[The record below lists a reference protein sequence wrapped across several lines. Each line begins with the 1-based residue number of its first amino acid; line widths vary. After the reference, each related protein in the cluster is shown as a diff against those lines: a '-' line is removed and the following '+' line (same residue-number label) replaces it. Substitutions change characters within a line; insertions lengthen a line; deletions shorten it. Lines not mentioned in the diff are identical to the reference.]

1 MEQILTCGAYGS
13 FMPDT
18 HRRLVVD
25 EIQVHQTLGRAL
37 RTLEAVWNQGV
48 SSTLSSIA
56 DAAGLDRSTA
66 LRVLSSLQAYGYVH
80 RDPDT
85 KTYRTGY
92 MAQRLGAVA
101 ELLAVKRSFALPF
114 LGDLAAITGATA
126 FMATLEGTSV
136 VYRAAIPALGD
147 ERGAQIAIDVAYP
160 AHAAAAGKVL
170 LAALPTD
177 QVRTLYSAT
186 PLVRGGS
193 RTITDRESL
202 FRHLQMVRGRG
213 YAVERDE
220 AEDGRSAVAVPF
232 VNSRG
237 HSTTAIGVV
246 LNQSLDIDQSGRELI
261 AVCRTIA
268 GRIFQYV
275 MG

>member
-1 MEQILTCGAYGS
+1 MEQTLAPGAYES
-13 FMPDT
+13 FVPDK
-18 HRRLVVD
+18 HRRLAVD
-25 EIQVHQTLGRAL
+25 EVEVHQTIGRAI

-56 DAAGLDRSTA
+56 QATDLDRSTA
-66 LRVLSSLQAYGYVH
+66 LRVLGSLQAYGYVH
-80 RDPDT
+80 RDPRT

-92 MAQRLGAVA
+92 MAQRLGALP
-101 ELLAVKRSFALPF
+101 ELNAVKCSLAMPF
-114 LGDLAAITGATA
+114 LGDLAAITGCTT

-136 VYRAAIPALGD
+136 VYRAVVPAMNQN
-147 ERGAQIAIDVAYP
+147 RGAQIELNVAYP

-170 LAALPTD
+170 LAGLIID
-177 QVRTLYSAT
+177 EVRVLYNAT
-186 PLVRGGS
+186 PLVRS
-193 RTITDRESL
+193 ALRTIIDRETL
-202 FRHLQMVRGRG
+202 LRHLQVVRKRG

-237 HSTTAIGVV
+237 HSTTAIGVM
-246 LNQSLDIDQSGRELI
+246 LNRSIDIEQSGTELI
-261 AVCRTIA
+261 AACRMIT
-268 GRIFQYV
+268 GRIFQHV